1 MNLTSKRDVLK
12 KIYQPLGLSL
22 AYFNV
27 PPNVV
32 TLFSIIAGVFSAYA
46 FYTHHV
52 LTGATLLAI
61 SGLLDLADG
70 IVARET
76 DRATKFG
83 AVLDWVADK
92 FIDGLVL
99 GAVAVAY
106 ATPWVAIVLI
116 TVNMLHTFIKPIAYS
131 EIGFSQREKG
141 KIWDPLEG
149 VGFFGRPETHLAVIV
164 FAILERF
171 VNGALTLGVYF
182 ILLMTTLSLLQRI
195 FYLYKNYGR
204 DYDL

>member
-1 MNLTSKRDVLK
+1 MNLTSKREILK
-12 KIYQPLGLSL
+12 KIYEPVGLSL
-22 AYFNV
+22 AYLNI
-27 PPNVV
+27 PPNAI
-32 TLFSIIAGVFSAYA
+32 TFFSIVAGALSAWA

-70 IVARET
+70 IVARKN
-76 DRATKFG
+76 DQATKFG
-83 AVLDWVADK
+83 AVLDWLADK

-106 ATPWVAIVLI
+106 TNPWVAIVLI
-116 TVNMLHTFIKPIAYS
+116 TVNMLHTFIKPVAYA

-149 VGFFGRPETHLAVIV
+149 TGFFGRPETHLTIII

-171 VNGALTLGVYF
+171 ICGAMTVGVYL
-182 ILLMTTLSLLQRI
+182 ITLLTTLSLLHRVY
-195 FYLYKNYGR
+195 YLYRRFGK
-204 DYDL
+204 DFD